1 MAGVRVTA
9 LHLLGAA
16 LLGALLA
23 FAALFRRKPAPPA
36 PRPDEERSRAESQ
49 ARLDA
54 ARKAAADRQARDL
67 ARDPVELSN
76 EWIREERERRG
87 GG

>member
-1 MAGVRVTA
+1 MTPY
-9 LHLLGAA
+9 LLGAA

-23 FAALFRRKPAPPA
+23 AAALFRRRQPPPPPA

-54 ARKAAADRQARDL
+54 ARKAAADRQARDM

-87 GG
+87 GS